1 MRLGWLWLQL
11 RVCIG
16 QGSIGSLSL
25 LGSDIK
31 GLCLE
36 ALPFPL
42 PKERM
47 VCRLSN
53 DREISPPAGQATAT
67 AASALQAAQ
76 AGIWLAASVPP
87 GAGDGGKRSE

>member
-1 MRLGWLWLQL
+1 MAVRLGRLWLQL
-11 RVCIG
+11 RVWIG

-53 DREISPPAGQATAT
+53 DREISPPAGQATA
-67 AASALQAAQ
+67 ASALQAAQ